1 MMSENKWEL
10 IFYKTKNGKIPT
22 VEFIRGLPDKLKAK
36 ALKDLE
42 LLETYG
48 NDLTMSYSRAMGNG
62 LFELRI
68 LQSNNI
74 ARIFYFFREKNRII
88 LTNGFIK
95 KTQQTPPRELE
106 KAFKYKQEYEQR
118 EAKNE
123 PE

>member
-1 MMSENKWEL
+1 MMSKNKWEL
-10 IFYKTKNGKIPT
+10 IFYKTKNGKIPI

-48 NDLTMSYSRAMGNG
+48 NDLTMPYSRAMGNG

-88 LTNGFIK
+88 LTNGFLK

>member
-1 MMSENKWEL
+1 MMSKNKWEL

-88 LTNGFIK
+88 LTNGFLK

>member
-22 VEFIRGLPDKLKAK
+22 VKFIRGLPDKLKAK

-48 NDLTMSYSRAMGNG
+48 NDLTMPYSRAMGNG

-88 LTNGFIK
+88 LTNGFLK

-106 KAFKYKQEYEQR
+106 KAFKYK
-118 EAKNE
+118 
-123 PE
+123 